1 MSNHDQF
8 TRVFRALGSLL
19 LFTWIQ
25 HFYTRLL
32 LLPLQRSEVS
42 FFTHCE
48 PIFIFVY
55 VVLTQFF
62 QLRRLIVLYLEL

>member
-1 MSNHDQF
+1 M
-8 TRVFRALGSLL
+8 GSCPDTDIDPTFL
-19 LFTWIQ
+19 
-25 HFYTRLL
+25 H
-32 LLPLQRSEVS
+32 PLIVAPSAAQLVS

-48 PIFIFVY
+48 PIFIFIY